1 VGFSLARAVFAG
13 LGEAADSGSCGGC
26 GRCGRA
32 GFAGAGVAG
41 AVVSRRGR
49 AGAVVSRRRCAGAA
63 VSRRRLGARGR
74 ATVAGQDLARAG
86 RSGGSLHC
94 PLNN

>member
-1 VGFSLARAVFAG
+1 MGFSLARAAFAG

-26 GRCGRA
+26 GRA
-32 GFAGAGVAG
+32 GFAGAGIAG
-41 AVVSRRGR
+41 AVVSRRG
-49 AGAVVSRRRCAGAA
+49 CAGAA

-74 ATVAGQDLARAG
+74 AAVAGQDLARAG

-94 PLNN
+94 PLNS